1 MPSDIFEPSK
11 AAALARVARV
21 DPSAYARSRN
31 ALDGAV
37 TRLSPYLTH
46 GWLTLAEVY
55 AAVQARA
62 PMDRQHKLVFELGW
76 RAYWR
81 HVWAFR
87 GDAIHRSLHAGV
99 LPEEAYA
106 RALPDDFLA
115 ARTGIAVIDRAVQT
129 LLETGYLH
137 NHARMWLASYL
148 VHFRKVHW
156 HVGAQWMLGHLLDG
170 DIASNH
176 LSWQWVAG
184 TGSHKPYLFNAENVA
199 KYAPAGW
206 HSPNTPLDTS
216 YEALDEI
223 ARTPGA
229 VLTFRGRRMTT
240 QLALTFPA
248 ADAPDAPDVLDIA
261 MPAPLSARP
270 PSAHWTAPD
279 ASLAQGRDVVLV
291 HPWSVAALQADAADG
306 STASDANGPNHITVA
321 VALQESH
328 AATPWS
334 AKRWD
339 FVSASLQ
346 TRTSHLWTADVA
358 QLAAALQGARSVC
371 WQSDP
376 HIDSALARVRALWD
390 AGVASSGSAPAVTV
404 HHERPLFGPVE
415 RRCDSFAKWWREAT
429 LLPGN

>member
-1 MPSDIFEPSK
+1 MHSDLFEPSK
-11 AAALARVARV
+11 SAALERLARV
-21 DPSAYARSRN
+21 DPTAYARSRN
-31 ALDGAV
+31 ALGGAV

-55 AAVQARA
+55 ASVQARA
-62 PMDRQHKLVFELGW
+62 PIDRQHKLVFELGW

-87 GDAIHRSLHAGV
+87 GDAIHHSLHAGV

-106 RALPDDFLA
+106 GLIPDDVLV
-115 ARTGIAVIDRAVQT
+115 ARTGLPVIDRAVQT

-170 DIASNH
+170 DVASNH

-199 KYAPAGW
+199 KYAPAAW

-229 VLTFRGRRMTT
+229 VLKLPGRRGPT
-240 QLALTFPA
+240 QLALSFPA
-248 ADAPDAPDVLDIA
+248 ADAPAIV
-261 MPAPLSARP
+261 MPVPLSAVP
-270 PSAHWTAPD
+270 PAAHWTAPD
-279 ASLAQGRDVVLV
+279 ASLAQGRDVVLL
-291 HPWSVAALQADAADG
+291 HPWSVAALRADTSDTSGGRAAN
-306 STASDANGPNHITVA
+306 APAPFTVA

-328 AATPWS
+328 LAMPWS
-334 AKRWD
+334 AKRWE
-339 FVSASLQ
+339 FVRASLQ
-346 TRTSHLWTADVA
+346 TRTPHLWACDVA
-358 QLAAALQGARSVC
+358 QLAAALQGARTVC

-376 HIDSALARVRALWD
+376 HIDPALAHLRATWD
-390 AGVASSGSAPAVTV
+390 AGAASLGNRPAVTV
-404 HHERPLFGPVE
+404 VHERPLFSALE
-415 RRCDSFAKWWREAT
+415 RRCDSFAKWWREAS
-429 LLPGN
+429 LLN